1 LAGAPTP
8 AWEIAGTPGRSAE
21 GANAAGTVGFAAQE
35 RVDAEAD
42 TAEVDSE
49 SADSVG
55 APAGAEGEGVSER
68 GDFWK
73 ARPDV
78 SYGTATV
85 AADYGRP
92 IPPVV
97 QGVRLAP
104 GVTLVLDGPALS
116 GDDVAAI
123 DAAARP
129 LLDELYRR
137 GLLTPIESPAESPA
151 RPPADHFRR
160 SP

>member
-1 LAGAPTP
+1 M
-8 AWEIAGTPGRSAE
+8 
-21 GANAAGTVGFAAQE
+21 
-35 RVDAEAD
+35 
-42 TAEVDSE
+42 E
-49 SADSVG
+49 SADSLST
-55 APAGAEGEGVSER
+55 PAGAEGEGAGER
-68 GDFWK
+68 RDFWK
-73 ARPDV
+73 AGPDV

-92 IPPVV
+92 LPPVV

-104 GVTLVLDGPALS
+104 GITLVLDGPALS

-129 LLDELYRR
+129 LLDELHRR